1 MSETYDIYP
10 SDSDLDDESLARQQ
24 PSGEGSFT
32 KHTGYRGCSKCVTVG
47 AHQWINVCACCG
59 NQESRFEQAE
69 YLEFE

>member
-1 MSETYDIYP
+1 MNEEHQEYAVQEW
-10 SDSDLDDESLARQQ
+10 LKEQELERNQ

-32 KHTGYRGCSKCVTVG
+32 QHTGYRGCSKCVTVG

-59 NQESRFEQAE
+59 NQESRFENAE